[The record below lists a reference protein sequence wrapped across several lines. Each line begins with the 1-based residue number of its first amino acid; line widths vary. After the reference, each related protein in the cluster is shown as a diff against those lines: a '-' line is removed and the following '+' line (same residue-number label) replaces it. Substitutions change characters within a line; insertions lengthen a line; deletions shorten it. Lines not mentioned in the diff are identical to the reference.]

1 MLRVSEATSISSPPT
16 QKNDYTK
23 SKRIDLIEKN
33 LKINKMKI
41 HLLIQEITG
50 IGTLFRLY
58 EKCSSLGY
66 PVQIIWSAPHDD
78 NETPK
83 FIIPVDVESNV
94 ALFVKNNIDAAIYRM
109 LDDKIDFYQW
119 LRWNNDILGSKIR
132 LIPEGVPGGP
142 VKKYMIKHR
151 RGYGSLTNNVR
162 EDVYERL
169 LDDFPTD
176 QYQIQEWI
184 KVDTVLACD
193 GFARDGRLT
202 NVFYTMKKSVAKFQD
217 YEKGYPL
224 QYMNYIPRPEI
235 EAFVINLLERIS
247 YNGFFQLEFIQDQGG
262 QIYILECNPRI
273 SGLVFSQHY
282 FDHILTPYL
291 RNDFNKSRT
300 RTHDEEGEDYFP
312 PLWKEIIRITGVLFL
327 QSIGLNNG

>member
-1 MLRVSEATSISSPPT
+1 MLWLSAVSSTT
-16 QKNDYTK
+16 TKKNDYTK
-23 SKRIDLIEKN
+23 STRFDLIEKN

-58 EKCSSLGY
+58 EKCLSLGY
-66 PVQIIWSAPHDD
+66 PVQIIWSAPHDKD
-78 NETPK
+78 DENPK
-83 FIIPVDVESNV
+83 IIIPMDVESNA
-94 ALFVKNNIDAAIYRM
+94 ALFGKNNTATIYRM

-119 LRWNNDILGSKIR
+119 LRWNNDILGSKIH

-162 EDVYERL
+162 EDIYERL
-169 LDDFPTD
+169 LDDFPLE
-176 QYQIQEWI
+176 QYQIQEFI
-184 KVDTVLACD
+184 EVDAVLACD

-202 NVFYTMKKSVAKFQD
+202 SVFYTMKKSVAKFQD

-235 EAFVINLLERIS
+235 ESMVVALLERIS
-247 YNGFFQLEFIQDQGG
+247 YNGFFQFEFIQDQGG
-262 QIYILECNPRI
+262 QMYILECNPRI

-291 RNDFNKSRT
+291 RNEFENP

-312 PLWKEIIRITGVLFL
+312 PLWKEIIRITWVLFL

>member
-1 MLRVSEATSISSPPT
+1 
-16 QKNDYTK
+16 
-23 SKRIDLIEKN
+23 
-33 LKINKMKI
+33 MKI
-41 HLLIQEITG
+41 HLFIQEITG

-58 EKCSSLGY
+58 EKCSSVDY
-66 PVQIIWSAPHDD
+66 TVQIIWNTPHTEDD
-78 NETPK
+78 ENPK
-83 FIIPVDVESNV
+83 IIIPVDVESNAV
-94 ALFVKNNIDAAIYRM
+94 LFGKDNVAAIYRM

-119 LRWNNDILGSKIR
+119 LQWNNDILGSKIR
-132 LIPEGVPGGP
+132 LIPKGVPGGS

-151 RGYGSLTNNVR
+151 RGYGSLNNVVR
-162 EDVYERL
+162 EDFYERL
-169 LDDFPTD
+169 LDDFPIE

-193 GFARDGRLT
+193 GFARDGSLKS
-202 NVFYTMKKSVAKFQD
+202 VFYTMKKSVAKFQD

-224 QYMNYIPRPEI
+224 QYKNYIPRPEI
-235 EAFVINLLERIS
+235 ESFVVAIVERIS
-247 YNGFFQLEFIQDQGG
+247 YTGFFQFEFIQDRRG

-291 RNDFNKSRT
+291 RNEFEIP

-312 PLWKEIIRITGVLFL
+312 PLWKEIIRITGSIFL
-327 QSIGLNNG
+327 RYLGLNNGE

>member
-1 MLRVSEATSISSPPT
+1 
-16 QKNDYTK
+16 
-23 SKRIDLIEKN
+23 
-33 LKINKMKI
+33 MKI
-41 HLLIQEITG
+41 HLCIQEITG
-50 IGTLFRLY
+50 IGTLLRLY
-58 EKCSSLGY
+58 EKCSNLGY
-66 PVQIIWSAPHDD
+66 PVQIIWCAPHDD
-78 NETPK
+78 DDDDKTPK
-83 FIIPVDVESNV
+83 IMIPVDVESNAV
-94 ALFVKNNIDAAIYRM
+94 LFGANNIAPAIYRM
-109 LDDKIDFYQW
+109 LNDKIDFYQW
-119 LRWNNDILGSKIR
+119 LRWNNDILGSKIH
-132 LIPEGVPGGP
+132 LIPEGVPGRP

-162 EDVYERL
+162 EDFYERL
-169 LDDFPTD
+169 LDDFPTE

-184 KVDTVLACD
+184 EVNTVLACD

-202 NVFYTMKKSVAKFQD
+202 SVFYTMKKSVAKFQD
-217 YEKGYPL
+217 YENGYPL

-235 EAFVINLLERIS
+235 DVFVVNLIDRIS

-282 FDHILTPYL
+282 FDHILIPYL

-300 RTHDEEGEDYFP
+300 RTHDEEGDDYFP